1 MVGASSSRR
10 RHHGRDDEQYADFV
24 DASQHR
30 LRRTAFLLTGDWQL
44 AADATQEALLR
55 MYVAWPRLERSGGG
69 LQAYARRALVSAAVD
84 QLRRPWRR
92 EAPAEIDVNIAD
104 GSRLED
110 QVSNRALLLAA
121 LRRLPPR
128 QRACVVLR
136 YFEQFSVDETAE
148 AMGCEPGTVKSQTA
162 RGLATLR
169 EIFGEYGRLDAIAS
183 VGEENHG

>member
-1 MVGASSSRR
+1 VGASSSRR
-10 RHHGRDDEQYADFV
+10 RPHRRDDEQYADFV

-69 LQAYARRALVSAAVD
+69 LQTYARRALVSATVD

-104 GSRLED
+104 GGQLED
-110 QVSNRALLLAA
+110 QVSNREVLMAA

-136 YFEQFSVDETAE
+136 YFDQFSVNETAE
-148 AMGCEPGTVKSQTA
+148 AMGCDPGTVKSQTA
-162 RGLATLR
+162 RGLAALR
-169 EIFGEYGRLDAIAS
+169 EIFAEHGRIDAAAS
-183 VGEENHG
+183 VGRRTTDE